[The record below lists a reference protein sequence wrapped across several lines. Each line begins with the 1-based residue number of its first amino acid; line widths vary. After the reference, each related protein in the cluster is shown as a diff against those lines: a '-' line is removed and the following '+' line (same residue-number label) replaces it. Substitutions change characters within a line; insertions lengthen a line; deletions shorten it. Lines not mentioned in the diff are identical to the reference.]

1 MADAGITRRI
11 VQRIM
16 RAGAIRVRPQIPSR
30 TLRRALR
37 RVTVSALEGALFIP
51 HYWAVYVHDGR
62 RGFSASDS
70 GLGPVRG
77 TFLIFYRNPSAD
89 PRFAGRQTPE
99 RAAAV
104 QRLTRAQFRRALEEF
119 ATGSGNVIITRR
131 VKGVRATPFFSNDPG
146 GGMFGF
152 VDQANDVGQFE
163 FRTFALG
170 FLKRPLGITGFI
182 PQLGSVGITIPVVKE
197 EAIIRLGRG

>member
-1 MADAGITRRI
+1 MADEGITRRI

-16 RAGAIRVRPQIPSR
+16 RAGATRVRPKIPSR
-30 TLRRALR
+30 TLQRALR

-62 RGFSASDS
+62 SGF
-70 GLGPVRG
+70 GPSRG
-77 TFLIFYRNPSAD
+77 TFLIFFRNPSAD
-89 PRFAGRQTPE
+89 PRLRGRQTPE
-99 RAAAV
+99 RAALV
-104 QRLTRAQFRRALEEF
+104 PRLTRAQFRRALEEF
-119 ATGSGNVIITRR
+119 ASGSGNVIITRR
-131 VKGVRATPFFSNDPG
+131 VKGVRATPFFSNEPG

-170 FLKRPLGITGFI
+170 FLKRPLGITSFI
-182 PQLGSVGITIPVVKE
+182 PQLGRVGISIPLVKE

>member
-1 MADAGITRRI
+1 MADEGFTRRL

-30 TLRRALR
+30 TLQRALR

-62 RGFSASDS
+62 GAF
-70 GLGPVRG
+70 GPRRG
-77 TFLIFYRNPSAD
+77 TFLIFFRNPSAD
-89 PRFAGRQTPE
+89 PRLAGRQTPE
-99 RAAAV
+99 RAASIP
-104 QRLTRAQFRRALEEF
+104 RLTRSQFRRALEEF
-119 ATGSGNVIITRR
+119 ATGSGNVIVTRR
-131 VKGVRATPFFSNDPG
+131 VKGVRATPFFSNEPG

-152 VDQANDVGQFE
+152 VGQANDVGQFE

-170 FLKRPLGITGFI
+170 FLRRPLDVRGFI
-182 PQLGSVGITIPVVKE
+182 PQLGVSGITLTSRKE
-197 EAIIRLGRG
+197 EAVIRLGRG